1 MMANHLV
8 ILEANM
14 TAKKYPMACSVR
26 GYVHQLNVGCWR
38 KMAVMVLLLAPFGMM
53 TSVYASELSLAKLA
67 PAKSASS
74 DSARIAALEE
84 QLTQLAQDQDAQ
96 RSTLEDLL
104 NRVDITG
111 YVSLRGGKL
120 NEKDFTYLGALE
132 DEWSFSSET
141 TFGIQIKAPLADN
154 ASVLLQFSGDSLESQ
169 AEVDWAFLEYR
180 VSSAVTVRGGRLRV
194 PGFMVSEYR
203 EVGYAY
209 PWVQTPLEV
218 YGLTPFLRYEGL
230 DLRYFLTLGEVDLRF
245 NPFMGS
251 TRNQELSVGRV
262 RYAEQN
268 SQFGGLDIQL
278 NYHAITARFSYSKY
292 DFDIVSA
299 TWDESMEVLIEGQEV
314 VPGNPPVEFLG
325 IVDIIDSLVDAATGF
340 ALANPTQ
347 AAVYNAEAASFT
359 AQRVNYSND
368 SIMGGDQ
375 NAEYFSLGLSYD
387 SEYTLIMAEVI
398 KGGID
403 GAFPD
408 AKGGYVTFGYRFGN
422 WMPHLTYA
430 TIASTDDDE
439 RGSLPDFLA
448 SDALWTSPALAEV
461 AAGIEG
467 VNTLVNLVNEI
478 RNLSSPDQ
486 RSWTLGLRWDPISG
500 VAVKVEY
507 QYIELRGESYGYILP
522 KSIVDGSG
530 EGMSAVGFQ
539 DKVDNVDVV
548 KVSLDLV
555 F

>member
-1 MMANHLV
+1 
-8 ILEANM
+8 M
-14 TAKKYPMACSVR
+14 TAKKHQVAFSVQKCI
-26 GYVHQLNVGCWR
+26 HQLNMSCRREVVI
-38 KMAVMVLLLAPFGMM
+38 MLFLIVSFGMM
-53 TSVYASELSLAKLA
+53 TPVYAS
-67 PAKSASS
+67 
-74 DSARIAALEE
+74 DTARIEALEE
-84 QLTQLAQDQDAQ
+84 QLAQLTQNQEAQ
-96 RSTLEDLL
+96 RTMLEEVL

-120 NEKDFTYLGALE
+120 NEKDFTYLGALG
-132 DEWSFSSET
+132 DEWSFSTET
-141 TFGIQIKAPLADN
+141 TFGIQLKAPLADN

-169 AEVDWAFLEYR
+169 AEVDWAFLEYQ

-245 NPFMGS
+245 NPFIGS
-251 TRNQELSVGRV
+251 TRNQDLSVGRV

-278 NYHAITARFSYSKY
+278 NYHDITARLSYSKY

-299 TWDESMEVLIEGQEV
+299 TWDESMELFIEGQEI
-314 VPGNPPVEFLG
+314 VPGNPPIEFLG
-325 IVDIIDSLVDAATGF
+325 IVDIIDSLVSAATGV
-340 ALANPTQ
+340 ALGFDAADPAQQPFIQ
-347 AAVYNAEAASFT
+347 AYNAEAASF
-359 AQRVNYSND
+359 ASQRANYSND

-387 SEYTLIMAEVI
+387 SESLLVMAEVI

-408 AKGGYVTFGYRFGN
+408 AKAGYVTLGYRFGN

-430 TIASTDDDE
+430 TIKSTDDNE
-439 RGSLPDFLA
+439 RKPLPEFEA
-448 SDALWTSPALAEV
+448 TDALWTSPALAEA
-461 AAGIEG
+461 AAGIVG
-467 VNTLVNLVNEI
+467 VNTLVNLASET

-500 VAVKVEY
+500 IAVKVEY

-522 KSIVDGSG
+522 KSLVDGSDD
-530 EGMSAVGFQ
+530 AVGASGFQ
-539 DKVDNVDVV
+539 DKVDKVNVV